1 MTASWRFRTA
11 DVDSQSWRPEV
22 PSQALAR
29 QGSPLRGGS
38 RGGNLLPLPASW
50 LLAASPPC
58 PPRCPLL
65 RGAVSCGSTFTACG
79 LGPAMS
85 FCSPLWSC
93 FRGIW
98 GKGSALHLGARPVT
112 TRPLPSPVDSLQE
125 EGPQHSKG
133 KSAPRGGHCPASSP
147 GVWWGPLET
156 ASPLC
161 SLECWWWVC
170 WQWAR
175 GLVPTSLAGC
185 WRLWVRALYYV
196 VS

>member
-29 QGSPLRGGS
+29 QGSPPRGGS

-85 FCSPLWSC
+85 FCSPSVVLFQGNMGQGLCPPPWSPSSHYAAPS
-93 FRGIW
+93 FPG
-98 GKGSALHLGARPVT
+98 GLTAGGGSSAFQGEV
-112 TRPLPSPVDSLQE
+112 
-125 EGPQHSKG
+125 GSKG
-133 KSAPRGGHCPASSP
+133 RALP
-147 GVWWGPLET
+147 GLKPWSLVGPLGD
-156 ASPLC
+156 SIY
-161 SLECWWWVC
+161 SL
-170 WQWAR
+170 
-175 GLVPTSLAGC
+175 LT
-185 WRLWVRALYYV
+185 
-196 VS
+196 